1 MSGRVLGGVAAA
13 GLVFVGAVVARGGP
27 VTVVHQ
33 VNRAFSVPAIE
44 IARGDVVQFNND
56 DRFDH
61 QIAID
66 SPNFKFESPG
76 QAPGSVTTV
85 TFPQSGTFDV
95 HCEIHPR
102 MHLAVTVK

>member
-1 MSGRVLGGVAAA
+1 MSLRVLSGVAAA
-13 GLVFVGAVVARGGP
+13 GLVFVAAVVARGGP

-33 VNRAFSVPAIE
+33 MNRAFSVSAIE
-44 IARGDVVQFNND
+44 VTRGDVVQFAND

-66 SPNFKFESPG
+66 SPSFQFESPG
-76 QAPGSVTTV
+76 QAPGTVTSVTFSKPGTV
-85 TFPQSGTFDV
+85 DV

>member
-1 MSGRVLGGVAAA
+1 MA
-13 GLVFVGAVVARGGP
+13 
-27 VTVVHQ
+27 
-33 VNRAFSVPAIE
+33 RAFSVPAIE
-44 IARGDVVQFNND
+44 VTRGDVVQFAND

-66 SPNFKFESPG
+66 SPGFQFESPG
-76 QAPGSVTTV
+76 QPPGSVTSV
-85 TFPQSGTFDV
+85 TFSKSGTFDV